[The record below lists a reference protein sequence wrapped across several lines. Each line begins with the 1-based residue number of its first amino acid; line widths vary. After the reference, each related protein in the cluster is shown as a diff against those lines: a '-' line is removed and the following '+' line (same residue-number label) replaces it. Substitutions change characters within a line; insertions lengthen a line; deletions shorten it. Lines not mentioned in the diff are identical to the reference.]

1 MTQPFTVKAPP
12 LDVPEPGDASVEAD
26 PLAAA
31 VPPLNPALNPADD
44 PPAERL
50 GRRLLWILGGL
61 VAAAVLVDL
70 VGIGYAAVV
79 APTAGTIA
87 WGLVYLAA
95 VACAVVLIGR
105 QVAAIRRL
113 EAIGLIR
120 AEADTI
126 VSGALAGTSSTP
138 HAGALFG
145 ELDRLYAG
153 RADTAWSHARYAEAA
168 ADAIDAG
175 DRLAVFEET
184 VLAPLDA
191 RATDAITRAA
201 RRTAVFTAISPFVV
215 LDVAVTLWRAVILL
229 RAIAEI
235 YGARAS
241 GLAAM
246 GLLRRVLGQVAL
258 AGGLEAT
265 HEVTT
270 ELLGGGITA
279 RVSTRIGQGVVNGL
293 FMIRLGLGAMDAC
306 RACTFRRVARP
317 KVLDLARRSL
327 SVLRQAPAA

>member
-12 LDVPEPGDASVEAD
+12 LELPEPGDASVAAD
-26 PLAAA
+26 PLAVAA
-31 VPPLNPALNPADD
+31 PPLNPALTPADE
-44 PPAERL
+44 PPAARL

-70 VGIGYAAVV
+70 ASIGYGAIVQ
-79 APTAGTIA
+79 PTATGIA

-95 VACAVVLIGR
+95 VACAAVLIGR

-113 EAIGLIR
+113 EAIGMIR
-120 AEADTI
+120 AEADGI
-126 VSGALAGTSSTP
+126 VAGVPTGGS
-138 HAGALFG
+138 AGAAAGELFG
-145 ELDRLYAG
+145 ELDRLYAQ
-153 RADTAWSHARYAEAA
+153 RADTAWSHARYAEARG
-168 ADAIDAG
+168 DAIDAS
-175 DRLAVFEET
+175 DRLALFEET
-184 VLAPLDA
+184 VVAPLDA
-191 RATDAITRAA
+191 RAVETITRTA
-201 RRTAVFTAISPFVV
+201 RRTAVFTAISPFVA

-265 HEVTT
+265 HEMTT
-270 ELLGGGITA
+270 ELLGGGLTA

-293 FMIRLGLGAMDAC
+293 FMIRLGVGAMDAC
-306 RACTFRRVARP
+306 RPCGFRRVARP

-327 SVLRQAPAA
+327 SVLRQTPAA